1 MSTICSI
8 ATIIVA
14 LGSLIWILSIL
25 SLAFKRVFRKER
37 FTLSE
42 TLPLKSTYENNK
54 VKTSIVIIIVII
66 LFLAGDKT
74 FLELIGH
81 HSLEYENSGTYC
93 YYVELTEYHGDNTYT
108 VPAQIRVE
116 VDSDDDEEHRHYW
129 RNYYIEK
136 VYFDNGECLDFT
148 ENLEDVS
155 LSGTVSLYDQYEI
168 KWKCTL
174 LNKHAFCPHIEETSH
189 VTTRSLVELIF
200 LLLIVL
206 YNWIGCMAID
216 KKNCE
221 LLKGPQISTNPSN
234 NEEASKSAEMHE
246 QLDFAASAQNNANNK
261 TGFDVFIDKYRK
273 G

>member
-1 MSTICSI
+1 M
-8 ATIIVA
+8 
-14 LGSLIWILSIL
+14 LNLL
-25 SLAFKRVFRKER
+25 
-37 FTLSE
+37 
-42 TLPLKSTYENNK
+42 
-54 VKTSIVIIIVII
+54 
-66 LFLAGDKT
+66 
-74 FLELIGH
+74 
-81 HSLEYENSGTYC
+81 
-93 YYVELTEYHGDNTYT
+93 NTMVTTPT

-155 LSGTVSLYDQYEI
+155 LSGTVSLYDQYET